1 MKQAAVIIKE
11 VSLGA
16 ALLEGIMPKTSTGL
30 ILDDVRR
37 YQADVACE
45 IHLIKVLVDGTQK
58 TFWRPIV
65 ENNYTFEST
74 GFWESGEYGGR
85 GRSHTIKV
93 LQ

>member
-1 MKQAAVIIKE
+1 MKQAAVIIKQMRINE
-11 VSLGA
+11 
-16 ALLEGIMPKTSTGL
+16 ALMEESEPKTSTGL
-30 ILDDVRR
+30 ILDEFRR

-45 IHLIKVLVDGTQK
+45 IHLIKVFVEGTEK

-65 ENNYTFEST
+65 ESNYTFESP

-85 GRSHTIKV
+85 GRGHTIKV